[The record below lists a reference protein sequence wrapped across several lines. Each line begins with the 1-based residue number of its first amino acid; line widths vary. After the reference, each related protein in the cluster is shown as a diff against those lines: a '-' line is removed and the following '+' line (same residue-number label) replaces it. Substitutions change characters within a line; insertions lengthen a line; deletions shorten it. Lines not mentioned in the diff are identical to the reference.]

1 MAIYTQRQNLTHPQ
15 LKRQHSAEPLSQAQP
30 SASTSASPHSGTPAP
45 AEASSSGPSGS
56 GNATHSSADAMT
68 TDESVA
74 SPFKKHRASLP
85 GFDSDVRKSL
95 GQALVG
101 GKERGNSEGMI
112 PGATTTTLESRME
125 EDEDEEL

>member
-1 MAIYTQRQNLTHPQ
+1 
-15 LKRQHSAEPLSQAQP
+15 
-30 SASTSASPHSGTPAP
+30 
-45 AEASSSGPSGS
+45 
-56 GNATHSSADAMT
+56 MT

-101 GKERGNSEGMI
+101 GKERGNSEGMV
-112 PGATTTTLESRME
+112 PGAATLESRME
-125 EDEDEEL
+125 EDEEL